1 MSERKLTE
9 EQKSILKQCLWDL
22 TLTPEEF
29 LAIIEGRLK
38 KKWPDRAFCIA
49 RLLESV
55 NWFKIV
61 TIISPDILCSMWNE
75 SVIRKVRFKEIR
87 EGMDFVCRVLR
98 KDTVSTS
105 G

>member
-1 MSERKLTE
+1 MQEKIFTE
-9 EQKSILKQCLWDL
+9 KQKSIIRQCLWDL

-29 LAIIEGRLK
+29 IAIIEGRLH
-38 KKWPDRAFCIA
+38 KKWPDRAFCVA

-61 TIISPDILCSMWNE
+61 EIISPEFLCSLWDEN
-75 SVIRKVRFKEIR
+75 VKKKVRFKEIK

-98 KDTVSTS
+98 KDTVSPS